1 MPPRTFTTSRCSMRA
16 ACEAGSSW
24 RKRSQRSACTARRSS
39 ASSRRCAVPSVPTAV
54 WGRDELHAGE
64 MWNSNSLISWLIV
77 SAGLDA
83 SGVQLPD
90 ASIRWHP
97 APSKWRAPYKR
108 RTCSEIARGSAPT
121 LLSFDRFSCSGTGSP
136 TCPAR
141 VLLGWRGRSSH
152 SRAASPRG
160 GATARDSAHAGR
172 RDRYSVESRA
182 TASQLELDGP

>member
-1 MPPRTFTTSRCSMRA
+1 MMPPRTFTTSRCSMRA

-83 SGVQLPD
+83 SGVQLPE
-90 ASIRWHP
+90 RG
-97 APSKWRAPYKR
+97 RAPGWGPEWKSRCGASAR
-108 RTCSEIARGSAPT
+108 RHPHDRSEFSVADSDPSADAHGQLSVSRIGNCARVRDGYSSSVTRGHA
-121 LLSFDRFSCSGTGSP
+121 RAR
-136 TCPAR
+136 PAR
-141 VLLGWRGRSSH
+141 IEGSICRENV
-152 SRAASPRG
+152 
-160 GATARDSAHAGR
+160 TADARPCTP
-172 RDRYSVESRA
+172 V
-182 TASQLELDGP
+182 PPVKW